1 MLPLVGGVL
10 LLELRLDY
18 CLVYIR
24 ATMAVLSPIGEV
36 STHPSLHAL
45 GGVEGAL
52 GATLGVIGVL
62 VGDEPLAS
70 GVAL

>member
-10 LLELRLDY
+10 LLELCLDY
-18 CLVYIR
+18 RLVHVG

-36 STHPSLHAL
+36 STHPPFDTL

-52 GATLGVIGVL
+52 GATRSRR
-62 VGDEPLAS
+62 AS
-70 GVAL
+70 WH

>member
-1 MLPLVGGVL
+1 MLPLVCGVL
-10 LLELRLDY
+10 LLEFCLDY
-18 CLVYIR
+18 RLVHIR

-36 STHPSLHAL
+36 STHPPFDTL
-45 GGVEGAL
+45 GGVEGAF
-52 GATLGVIGVL
+52 GTTLGVVGVL

>member
-1 MLPLVGGVL
+1 MLPLVGRVL

-18 CLVYIR
+18 RLVHVG

-36 STHPSLHAL
+36 STYPPFDTL
-45 GGVEGAL
+45 GDIEGAL
-52 GATLGVIGVL
+52 GTTLGVVGML
-62 VGDEPLAS
+62 VGDEPLVS

>member
-18 CLVYIR
+18 CLVHVG

-36 STHPSLHAL
+36 STHPSFDTL
-45 GGVEGAL
+45 GGIEGAL
-52 GATLGVIGVL
+52 GTTLGVVGVL
-62 VGDEPLAS
+62 VSDEPLAS